1 MCSGFWVSQSLMS
14 VSQREK
20 RKMNGGVRK
29 GARSLNPQKSLQP
42 ARAAVG
48 RGNNTGSPSLY
59 ATVHGQS
66 TDPQYLESGVL
77 FAHLGSHKLCASCF
91 RNMCTAACKSTGSGE
106 MGSCYCAKSLN
117 WPKST
122 AVNHGLLSMPSLGSC
137 KPSVDSRVPKE
148 VHQTESARAVFV

>member
-1 MCSGFWVSQSLMS
+1 
-14 VSQREK
+14 
-20 RKMNGGVRK
+20 MNGGVRK

-77 FAHLGSHKLCASCF
+77 FAHLGSHKLCAGCSKKSRTVVCH
-91 RNMCTAACKSTGSGE
+91 MAALKVG
-106 MGSCYCAKSLN
+106 
-117 WPKST
+117 
-122 AVNHGLLSMPSLGSC
+122 
-137 KPSVDSRVPKE
+137 
-148 VHQTESARAVFV
+148 